1 MAADSV
7 TGFLRHG
14 AGGTDVLDVNGFGLD
29 FTTIQAFMADV
40 GGNCV
45 FTLNGADILTVNGVP
60 RRNSWRPTLFS
71 ESRHTFR
78 SITRHGRDCHRKSGL
93 IYADLRR

>member
-1 MAADSV
+1 MFHPGYGGTAV

-29 FTTIQAFMADV
+29 FTTLQAFMADV

-45 FTLNGADILTVNGVP
+45 FTLNGADILTVNGVLKAQFLA
-60 RRNSWRPTLFS
+60 SDFI
-71 ESRHTFR
+71 F
-78 SITRHGRDCHRKSGL
+78 
-93 IYADLRR
+93 